1 VNYVWA
7 AASHIGRSRANNE
20 DAFAPLTD
28 GTAAGT
34 VVLAVADG
42 MGGHVAGEVASR
54 LAIESAMEHDGT
66 AVERVRAGNDRVV
79 EAVIADP
86 ALAGMGTTLT
96 LVRLEPDGTLDLA
109 HIGDSR
115 AYRLREGTM
124 ERLTRDHTLV
134 ADLVAEGRLD
144 PRQVSDH
151 PQRNLLT
158 RVIGM
163 GRTIEVDELAGSAQ
177 PGDRLLLCSDGLTS
191 MINDSQIA
199 YILGEGQP
207 EEAVWAL
214 IEAANAAG
222 GEDNITVIVVD
233 VLA

>member
-1 VNYVWA
+1 MIYSWA
-7 AASHIGRSRANNE
+7 GASHVGRVRANNE
-20 DAFAPLTD
+20 DSFAPMAD
-28 GTAAGT
+28 GVGGGP

-42 MGGHVAGEVASR
+42 MGGHVAGEVASQ
-54 LAIESAMEHDGT
+54 LALAAAMDSGGSA
-66 AVERVRAGNDRVV
+66 AERVRAGNDRVV
-79 EAVIADP
+79 EAVIGDP

-96 LVRLEPDGTLDLA
+96 LIRLSGDGGFDLG

-115 AYRLREGTM
+115 AYRLRNGTL
-124 ERLTRDHTLV
+124 EQLTRDHTLV
-134 ADLVAEGRLD
+134 ADLVADGRLD
-144 PRQVSDH
+144 PAQVAVH

-163 GRTIEVDELAGSAQ
+163 GRTIEVDEITDRAES
-177 PGDRLLLCSDGLTS
+177 GDRVLLCSDGLTS
-191 MINDSQIA
+191 MVSDAKIA
-199 YILGEGQP
+199 AILGSGQP

-233 VLA
+233 VSA

>member
-1 VNYVWA
+1 MNYVWA

-28 GTAAGT
+28 GTAAGP

-96 LVRLEPDGTLDLA
+96 LVRLEPDGALDLA

-163 GRTIEVDELAGSAQ
+163 GRTIEVDELAGSAL

-191 MINDSQIA
+191 MIKDSRIA
-199 YILGEGQP
+199 TILGEGQP
-207 EEAVWAL
+207 EEAVWTL